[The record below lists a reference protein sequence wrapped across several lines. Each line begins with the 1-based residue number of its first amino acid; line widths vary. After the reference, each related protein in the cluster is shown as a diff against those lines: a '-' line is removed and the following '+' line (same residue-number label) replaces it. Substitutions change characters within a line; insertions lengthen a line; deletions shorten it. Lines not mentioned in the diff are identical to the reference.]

1 MDEKI
6 VLIDGY
12 SILNRAFYG
21 IHAGMTNF
29 EGLHTNAVYG
39 FLNILL
45 KILDEEKPDYLA
57 VAFDVKAPTF
67 RHRLYDAYKGTR
79 KGMPDELHEQV
90 PVTKEVLRAME
101 IPTVELP
108 GYEADDILGTL
119 AARCEKQNLAV
130 VLVSGDRDL
139 LQLASQKTKI
149 RIPRTKAGTT
159 TVEDYYDTDV
169 KERLGVTPLE
179 FIDVKALMGDSSD
192 NIPGVPGIGEKTAYA
207 LIQTY
212 HSLEAVYENLES
224 VKPERA
230 KKALMGGREMAEL
243 SKTLAAIDRDCP
255 VEFSLEEARVG
266 ALFTPEAYE
275 IMKRLELKSLL
286 KRFEAG
292 SRTTNS
298 IEKDFLLVDDFSGAE
313 DIFARAMKAE
323 RAGLQLISEKGEILG
338 LALSFGKGE
347 IYFIEAGGFL
357 TGEYLAGRTA
367 ELCLRGKTTWV
378 LDLKEMLPFL
388 GIEETEGVLDAGVAA
403 YLLNPLKSSYLYD
416 ELSAEYLGLT
426 VPSRNDFLGKH
437 SYREALSEKK
447 EACAGCFC
455 YMAYTAFA
463 VGPEL
468 MDRLRKYGMEKL
480 FLEIEMPLIYSLSHM
495 EKEGIQVER
504 EALRAY
510 GDTLKVQ
517 IEKLEAEIY
526 ELSGE
531 TFNINSPKQLGVI
544 LFEKLKL
551 PYGKKTKTGYSTS
564 ADILEKL
571 APEQPL
577 VAKILEYRQLT
588 KLKSTY
594 ADGLAAYICEDGRI
608 HGKFNQTITATGRLS
623 STEPNLQNI
632 PVRMALG
639 REIRKVFVPREGYVF
654 VDADYSQIELR
665 ILAHMSGDKRLI
677 EAYHQAQDIHRIT
690 ASQVFHTPF
699 EEVTPLQRRN
709 AKAVNFGI
717 VYGISAFGLSE
728 DLSITRKEALDYINQ
743 YFETYPGV
751 KSFLDHLVS
760 SAREE
765 GYVSTLYGR
774 RRPVPELSSS
784 NFMQRSFG
792 ERVAMNSPIQGTAA
806 DIIKI
811 AMVGVDR
818 RLRRERLKSRLIL
831 QIHDELLVEAA
842 PGETE
847 QVKTILQEEMY
858 GAASLSVPLEID
870 MKVGNSW
877 FETK

>member
-1 MDEKI
+1 M
-6 VLIDGY
+6 
-12 SILNRAFYG
+12 
-21 IHAGMTNF
+21 
-29 EGLHTNAVYG
+29 
-39 FLNILL
+39 
-45 KILDEEKPDYLA
+45 
-57 VAFDVKAPTF
+57 
-67 RHRLYDAYKGTR
+67 
-79 KGMPDELHEQV
+79 
-90 PVTKEVLRAME
+90 
-101 IPTVELP
+101 
-108 GYEADDILGTL
+108 
-119 AARCEKQNLAV
+119 
-130 VLVSGDRDL
+130 
-139 LQLASQKTKI
+139 
-149 RIPRTKAGTT
+149 
-159 TVEDYYDTDV
+159 
-169 KERLGVTPLE
+169 
-179 FIDVKALMGDSSD
+179 
-192 NIPGVPGIGEKTAYA
+192 
-207 LIQTY
+207 
-212 HSLEAVYENLES
+212 
-224 VKPERA
+224 
-230 KKALMGGREMAEL
+230 
-243 SKTLAAIDRDCP
+243 
-255 VEFSLEEARVG
+255 
-266 ALFTPEAYE
+266 
-275 IMKRLELKSLL
+275 
-286 KRFEAG
+286 
-292 SRTTNS
+292 
-298 IEKDFLLVDDFSGAE
+298 
-313 DIFARAMKAE
+313 
-323 RAGLQLISEKGEILG
+323 
-338 LALSFGKGE
+338 
-347 IYFIEAGGFL
+347 
-357 TGEYLAGRTA
+357 
-367 ELCLRGKTTWV
+367 
-378 LDLKEMLPFL
+378 
-388 GIEETEGVLDAGVAA
+388 
-403 YLLNPLKSSYLYD
+403 
-416 ELSAEYLGLT
+416 
-426 VPSRNDFLGKH
+426 
-437 SYREALSEKK
+437 
-447 EACAGCFC
+447 
-455 YMAYTAFA
+455 
-463 VGPEL
+463 
-468 MDRLRKYGMEKL
+468 
-480 FLEIEMPLIYSLSHM
+480 
-495 EKEGIQVER
+495 
-504 EALRAY
+504 
-510 GDTLKVQ
+510 
-517 IEKLEAEIY
+517 
-526 ELSGE
+526 
-531 TFNINSPKQLGVI
+531 
-544 LFEKLKL
+544 
-551 PYGKKTKTGYSTS
+551 
-564 ADILEKL
+564 
-571 APEQPL
+571 
-577 VAKILEYRQLT
+577 AKILEYRQLT

-818 RLRRERLKSRLIL
+818 RLRREGLKSRLIL